1 MKPQLHYGEDDCPV
15 SVAYDFPNDDEL
27 HFGIEMLDFFKAKD
41 VSDDLGVVKKVINE
55 GLGWE
60 SPREPYEVTAW
71 ISAETGDG
79 KLILSY
85 MEGEPYFFTIG
96 KSEVLKSL
104 EMGIG
109 TMACGEKAVVYVNSQ
124 YLTQS
129 PLIPV
134 IEGLEEVHFEVQLVH
149 FIQAIQR
156 RKNLNLLKLSMRSFG
171 IRVDFRSIQH
181 SHRRPL

>member
-1 MKPQLHYGEDDCPV
+1 MHYGEDDCPV

-27 HFGIEMLDFFKAKD
+27 HFGIEMLDFFKA
-41 VSDDLGVVKKVINE
+41 KVINE

-149 FIQAIQR
+149 FIQGNRLFKEGKI
-156 RKNLNLLKLSMRSFG
+156 
-171 IRVDFRSIQH
+171 
-181 SHRRPL
+181 